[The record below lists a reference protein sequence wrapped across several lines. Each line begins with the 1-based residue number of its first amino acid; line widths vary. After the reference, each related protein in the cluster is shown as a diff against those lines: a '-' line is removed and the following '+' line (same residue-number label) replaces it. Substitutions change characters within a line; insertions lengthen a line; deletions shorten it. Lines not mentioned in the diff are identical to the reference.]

1 MSPPGR
7 PNGDSLSAQSKARPA
22 ATPAA
27 PRLFLGLPAPAKLN
41 LFLHVTGRRDDGY
54 HLLQS
59 VFVPISLADVLDF
72 ELRDDGR
79 IERTGDVI
87 GAAED
92 DLALRAARA
101 LQAAAGCLLGASIR
115 VEKHIPAG
123 SGMGGGS
130 SDAATT
136 LIALNRLWGLDWPT
150 ERLAPLALQLGAD
163 VPFFL
168 GAGPAW
174 VEGIGE
180 TLTPLAVPPGWMLVV
195 HPQVH
200 VSTKEIFTDPGL
212 TRCTKPSK
220 IPAFSEALGDF
231 PRALFGANDLEA
243 VVRRRVPEVDAVL
256 KSLARFGPARMTG
269 SGSAVFVPLADERAA
284 ATARAQVMSESP
296 HWWSAVAEVLAEH
309 PLGAWSPVR

>member
-1 MSPPGR
+1 M
-7 PNGDSLSAQSKARPA
+7 
-22 ATPAA
+22 ATPDT
-27 PRLFLGLPAPAKLN
+27 PRFFLGLPAPAKLN

-54 HLLQS
+54 HLLES

-72 ELRDDGR
+72 ELRADGR

-87 GAAED
+87 GAPEA
-92 DLALRAARA
+92 DLAVRAARL
-101 LQAAAGCLLGASIR
+101 LQTAAGCTLGATIH

-136 LIALNRLWGLDWPT
+136 LIALNRLWGLDWPA
-150 ERLAPLALQLGAD
+150 ERLAPLAVQLGAD
-163 VPFFL
+163 VPFVL

-180 TLTPLAVPPGWMLVV
+180 ALTPLAVPPAWYLVV

-212 TRCTKPSK
+212 TRSTKPSK
-220 IPAFSEALGDF
+220 IAAFSEALVADESSRF
-231 PRALFGANDLEA
+231 PRTLFGANDLEA
-243 VVRRRVPEVDAVL
+243 VVRRRVPEVEAVI

-269 SGSAVFVPLADERAA
+269 SGSAVFVPLADEQAA
-284 ATARAQVMSESP
+284 AAARTTVMQESP
-296 HWWSAVAEVLAEH
+296 QWWSCIAEGLTEH